1 MLEIRGL
8 HHLFVQTA
16 GNYRVIAQQLNL
28 QVQPGEVVAL
38 MGPSGSGKTTLLKI
52 IAGLLQP
59 DAGKITWGHVDL
71 APIPTHKRQFALMF
85 QDLAL
90 FPFLDVLDNV
100 AFSLV
105 EKGMRRAKARAAA
118 LEMLARVGLATHANE
133 RIWTLSG
140 GEQQRVA
147 LARAL
152 ISEPRLLLLDEPFS
166 ALDTHLKQSLRE
178 EFLQHIRSQSVA
190 TLLVTHDPIE
200 AQAMADHIWHLSDGR
215 LTRHR

>member
-1 MLEIRGL
+1 MLEVQGL
-8 HHLFVQTA
+8 CKSFAQVA
-16 GNYRVIAQQLNL
+16 GDHRVIAQQLSL
-28 QVQPGEVVAL
+28 QVLPGEVVAL

-52 IAGLLQP
+52 IAGLQQP

-71 APIPTHKRQFALMF
+71 ASIPTHKRKFALMF

-118 LEMLARVGLATHANE
+118 LEMLSRVGLATHANE

-166 ALDTHLKQSLRE
+166 ALDAHLKQSLRE
-178 EFLQHIRSQSVA
+178 EFLRHIRSQSVA

-200 AQAMADHIWHLSDGR
+200 AQAMADHIWHLSDGQ

>member
-1 MLEIRGL
+1 MLEVHGL
-8 HHLFVQTA
+8 SHFFVQTA
-16 GNYRVIAQQLNL
+16 GNYRVIADQLSL
-28 QVQPGEVVAL
+28 QVKPGEVVAL

-52 IAGLLQP
+52 IAGLIQP
-59 DAGKITWGHVDL
+59 DAGKISWGHADL
-71 APIPTHKRQFALMF
+71 APIPTHKRKFALMF

-90 FPFLDVLDNV
+90 FPFLDVADNV

-105 EKGMRRAKARAAA
+105 EQGMRRAKARAAA
-118 LEMLARVGLATHANE
+118 LEMLTRVGMASHAKE

-166 ALDTHLKQSLRE
+166 ALDAHLKQSLRE
-178 EFLQHIRSQSVA
+178 EFLRHIRSQKVA
-190 TLLVTHDPIE
+190 TLLVTHDMLE
-200 AQAMADHIWHLSDGR
+200 AQAMADHIWHLSGGQ
-215 LTRHR
+215 LAQHR